1 MAKIVHAGGG
11 FIIQGDGQKGKE
23 STFLALFGQS
33 KVGKDFVRKN
43 KIISKTDAESPD
55 FLLNTENGRTIGIE
69 VVELVLRTQKVI
81 ATTRL
86 EAIGNKIVG
95 YFKKKGIPISLL
107 LEIYDKRKHSP
118 YYADMI
124 DRWQNPGFDHL
135 NASDK
140 EIKDK
145 IIEEIEAEGIKDW
158 GLTRKWIDIGG
169 QTFVVC
175 VSKFHAPHTSC
186 HVNNEGMCIEN
197 PFDELQSLIDGKN
210 KKYEKYKQK
219 CDECYLLVVSSGDFV
234 DFTHKIKTHKFKS
247 AFKGIYLLDLGF
259 GNNATKLKI
268 IKGK

>member
-55 FLLNTENGRTIGIE
+55 FLLNTEDGRTIGIE
-69 VVELVLRTQKVI
+69 VVEFVLRTQKVI

-118 YYADMI
+118 YYAEMI

-140 EIKDK
+140 EIKGK

-158 GLTRKWIDIGG
+158 GLTKRWIDIGG

-219 CDECYLLVVSSGDFV
+219 CDDCYLLVVSSGNFV
-234 DFTHKIKTHKFKS
+234 DFTYKIKTHKFKS

-259 GNNATKLKI
+259 GNNATKLKT